1 MADDNDRDIQRL
13 SVSFT
18 SDGYKTLERLKKTK
32 GDTSLA
38 ETIRDAIAFEN
49 WYQEE
54 RQSGAKL
61 LIQHRD
67 GTVHE
72 VVKP

>member
-1 MADDNDRDIQRL
+1 MVQDKNIQRL

-18 SDGYKTLERLKKTK
+18 SDGYQMLERLRKVK
-32 GDTSLA
+32 GDTSLS

-49 WYQEE
+49 WYQAE
-54 RQSGAKL
+54 RRNGAKL
-61 LIQHRD
+61 LIQHPD
-67 GTVHE
+67 GTIRE

>member
-1 MADDNDRDIQRL
+1 MADDRDIQRL

-18 SDGYKTLERLKKTK
+18 SDGYRTLERLKRTK
-32 GDTSLA
+32 GDSSLS

-49 WYQEE
+49 WYQDE

-61 LIQHRD
+61 LIEHRD
-67 GTVHE
+67 GTIRE

>member
-1 MADDNDRDIQRL
+1 MAGDRDIQRL

-18 SDGYKTLERLKKTK
+18 SDGYKVLDRLRKTK
-32 GDTSLA
+32 GDTSLS

-49 WYQEE
+49 WYQNE
-54 RQSGAKL
+54 RRNGAKL
-61 LIQHRD
+61 LIQHAD
-67 GTVHE
+67 GTIRE